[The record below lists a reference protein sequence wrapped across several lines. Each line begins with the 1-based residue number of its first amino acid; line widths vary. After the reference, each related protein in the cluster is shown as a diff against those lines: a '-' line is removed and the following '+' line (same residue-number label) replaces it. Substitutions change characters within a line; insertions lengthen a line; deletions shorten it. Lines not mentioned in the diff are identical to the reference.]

1 MHFKIN
7 NQLNMKALFACF
19 FLILGCSLT
28 AQEDADFAQIR
39 AALKQQEADWNKG
52 DIPAFMEV
60 YWKSAQLQ
68 FIGAAGVTKGWQ
80 QTLDGYKRR
89 YPDRDAMGQLTFG
102 IVSMEK
108 LGKKS
113 VFLVGTW
120 DLKRKND
127 APGGHFILIW
137 KKIQGKW
144 VITAD
149 HTSARS

>member
-1 MHFKIN
+1 
-7 NQLNMKALFACF
+7 MKTNCF
-19 FLILGCSLT
+19 FFLFFLTSFFLG

-39 AALKQQEADWNKG
+39 SALMQQEADWNRG

-60 YWKSAQLQ
+60 YWKSDQLQ
-68 FIGAAGVTKGWQ
+68 FIGATGVTKGWQ

-127 APGGHFILIW
+127 APGGYFILIW
-137 KKIQGKW
+137 KKINGKW

-149 HTSARS
+149 HTSART

>member
-1 MHFKIN
+1 
-7 NQLNMKALFACF
+7 MKALFTCL
-19 FLILGCSLT
+19 FLVFGYSLI

-39 AALKQQEADWNKG
+39 AALMQQEADWNKG

-60 YWKSAQLQ
+60 YWKSENLQ
-68 FIGAAGVTKGWQ
+68 FIGANGVTKGWQ
-80 QTLDGYKRR
+80 QTLDNYKRR
-89 YPDRDAMGQLTFG
+89 YPDRDAMGQLSFG

-108 LGKKS
+108 LSKKS

-127 APGGHFILIW
+127 APGGYFILIW
-137 KKIQGKW
+137 KKIKGKW

-149 HTSARS
+149 HTSARP

>member
-1 MHFKIN
+1 MN
-7 NQLNMKALFACF
+7 PLNMKSLLICSFMLLF
-19 FLILGCSLT
+19 GLT
-28 AQEDADFAQIR
+28 LAAQEDVDFATIR
-39 AALKQQEADWNKG
+39 ASILKQQADWNNG

-60 YWKSAQLQ
+60 YWKSENLQ
-68 FIGAAGVTKGWQ
+68 FIGANGVTKGWQ
-80 QTLDGYKRR
+80 QTLDNYKRR

-108 LGKKS
+108 LSKKS

-127 APGGHFILIW
+127 APGGYFILIW
-137 KKIQGKW
+137 KKIKGQW

-149 HTSARS
+149 HTSART

>member
-1 MHFKIN
+1 
-7 NQLNMKALFACF
+7 MKTNCF
-19 FLILGCSLT
+19 FFLFFLTNFFLG

-60 YWKSAQLQ
+60 YWKSDQLQ

-108 LGKKS
+108 LSKKS

-137 KKIQGKW
+137 KKIKGKW

-149 HTSARS
+149 HTSART

>member
-1 MHFKIN
+1 MPFRTN
-7 NQLNMKALFACF
+7 NQLNMKALFTYL
-19 FLILGCSLT
+19 FLILGFSLT
-28 AQEDADFAQIR
+28 AQEDADFTQIR
-39 AALKQQEADWNKG
+39 AALVQQEADWNKG

-60 YWKSAQLQ
+60 YWKSDQLQ

-108 LGKKS
+108 LSKKS

>member
-1 MHFKIN
+1 MRFKTIKK
-7 NQLNMKALFACF
+7 LNMKALFACL
-19 FLILGCSLT
+19 FLIFGYSLT

-39 AALKQQEADWNKG
+39 AALMQQEADWNKG

-60 YWKSAQLQ
+60 YWKSDQLQ

-108 LGKKS
+108 LSKKS

-137 KKIQGKW
+137 KKINGKW

-149 HTSARS
+149 HTSART

>member
-1 MHFKIN
+1 
-7 NQLNMKALFACF
+7 MKF
-19 FLILGCSLT
+19 FLSYLVLLLVGSSLS
-28 AQEDADFAQIR
+28 AQEDADFVTIR
-39 AALKQQEADWNKG
+39 ASILKQQDDWNRG

-60 YWKSAQLQ
+60 YWKSENLQ
-68 FIGAAGVTKGWQ
+68 FIGATGVTKGWQ
-80 QTLDGYKRR
+80 QTLDNYKRR

-108 LGKKS
+108 LSKKS

-127 APGGHFILIW
+127 APGGYFVLIW
-137 KKIQGKW
+137 KKIKGKW

-149 HTSARS
+149 HTSARP

>member
-1 MHFKIN
+1 M
-7 NQLNMKALFACF
+7 CF
-19 FLILGCSLT
+19 TLAYLSSN

-39 AALKQQEADWNKG
+39 AALMQQQEDWNKG
-52 DIPAFMEV
+52 DIPAFMEA
-60 YWKSAQLQ
+60 YWKSEELQ
-68 FIGAAGVTKGWQ
+68 FIGATGVTKGWQ

-89 YPDRDAMGQLTFG
+89 YSDRDAMGQLTFG

-108 LGKKS
+108 LSKKS

-120 DLKRKND
+120 DLKRKSD
-127 APGGHFILIW
+127 APGGYFILIW
-137 KKIQGKW
+137 KKMRGKW

>member
-1 MHFKIN
+1 
-7 NQLNMKALFACF
+7 MKALFACL
-19 FLILGCSLT
+19 FLILGYSLT

-39 AALKQQEADWNKG
+39 AALMQQEADWNKG

-60 YWKSAQLQ
+60 YWKSDQLQ

-108 LGKKS
+108 LSKKS

-137 KKIQGKW
+137 KKINGKW

-149 HTSARS
+149 HTSARP

>member
-1 MHFKIN
+1 
-7 NQLNMKALFACF
+7 MKTTYFF
-19 FLILGCSLT
+19 FLFFLSSLFLT
-28 AQEDADFAQIR
+28 AQEDADFTQIR
-39 AALKQQEADWNKG
+39 AALMQQEADWNKG

-60 YWKSAQLQ
+60 YWKSDQLQ

-108 LGKKS
+108 LSKKS

-137 KKIQGKW
+137 KKINGKW

-149 HTSARS
+149 HTSART

>member
-1 MHFKIN
+1 
-7 NQLNMKALFACF
+7 MKALFACL
-19 FLILGCSLT
+19 FLIFGYSLT

-39 AALKQQEADWNKG
+39 AALMQQEADWNKG

-60 YWKSAQLQ
+60 YWKSDQLQ

-108 LGKKS
+108 LSKKS

-137 KKIQGKW
+137 KKINGKW

-149 HTSARS
+149 HTSART

>member
-1 MHFKIN
+1 
-7 NQLNMKALFACF
+7 MKALFACL
-19 FLILGCSLT
+19 FLILGTSLI

-39 AALKQQEADWNKG
+39 AALMQQEADWNKG

-60 YWKSAQLQ
+60 YWKSDQLQ

-108 LGKKS
+108 LSKKS

-137 KKIQGKW
+137 KKINGKW

-149 HTSARS
+149 HTSARP

>member
-1 MHFKIN
+1 
-7 NQLNMKALFACF
+7 MKTNCFSFLF
-19 FLILGCSLT
+19 FLTSFFLG
-28 AQEDADFAQIR
+28 AQEDSDFAQIR

-60 YWKSAQLQ
+60 YWKSDQLQ
-68 FIGAAGVTKGWQ
+68 FIGATGVTKGWQ
-80 QTLDGYKRR
+80 PTLDGYKRR

-108 LGKKS
+108 LSKKS

-127 APGGHFILIW
+127 APGGYFILIW

-149 HTSARS
+149 HTSART

>member
-1 MHFKIN
+1 
-7 NQLNMKALFACF
+7 MKTNCF
-19 FLILGCSLT
+19 FFLFFLTSFFLG
-28 AQEDADFAQIR
+28 AHEDADFAQIR
-39 AALKQQEADWNKG
+39 AALMQQQADWNKG
-52 DIPAFMEV
+52 DIPAFMEL
-60 YWKSAQLQ
+60 YWKSDQLQ
-68 FIGAAGVTKGWQ
+68 FIGATGVTKGWQ

-108 LGKKS
+108 LSKKS

-120 DLKRKND
+120 YLKRKND
-127 APGGHFILIW
+127 APGGYFILIW

-149 HTSARS
+149 HTSARG

>member
-1 MHFKIN
+1 
-7 NQLNMKALFACF
+7 MKTNCF
-19 FLILGCSLT
+19 FFLFFLT
-28 AQEDADFAQIR
+28 SFFLAAQEDADFAQIR
-39 AALKQQEADWNKG
+39 SALMQQEADWNKG

-60 YWKSAQLQ
+60 YWKSEQLQ
-68 FIGAAGVTKGWQ
+68 FIGATGVTKGWQ

-108 LGKKS
+108 LSKKS

-127 APGGHFILIW
+127 APGGYFILIW
-137 KKIQGKW
+137 KKINGKW
-144 VITAD
+144 LITAD
-149 HTSARS
+149 HTSART

>member
-1 MHFKIN
+1 
-7 NQLNMKALFACF
+7 MKALFVCL
-19 FLILGCSLT
+19 FLILGTSLS

-39 AALKQQEADWNKG
+39 AALMQQEADWNKG

-60 YWKSAQLQ
+60 YWKSDQLQ

-89 YPDRDAMGQLTFG
+89 YPDRDAMGQLKFG

-108 LGKKS
+108 LSKKS

-137 KKIQGKW
+137 KKIKGKW

-149 HTSARS
+149 HTSART